1 VFKKPIIARLSI
13 SAVVFVIT
21 SVVAFLVWSQY
32 NEKDAYDLVIMD
44 LHMPVMDGMEAS
56 QIILKKRPDMPIIM
70 LSANVTKEAVT
81 KAKEVG
87 IEYYITK
94 PVSKEKLLQTI
105 NKALKTKHGS
115 K

>member
-1 VFKKPIIARLSI
+1 MNVLVI
-13 SAVVFVIT
+13 SKMLEIFNFTWHSEPNGEKGVD
-21 SVVAFLVWSQY
+21 AF
-32 NEKDAYDLVIMD
+32 EKDAYDLVIMD

-94 PVSKEKLLQTI
+94 PVSKEKLLQRLI
-105 NKALKTKHGS
+105 KH
-115 K
+115 